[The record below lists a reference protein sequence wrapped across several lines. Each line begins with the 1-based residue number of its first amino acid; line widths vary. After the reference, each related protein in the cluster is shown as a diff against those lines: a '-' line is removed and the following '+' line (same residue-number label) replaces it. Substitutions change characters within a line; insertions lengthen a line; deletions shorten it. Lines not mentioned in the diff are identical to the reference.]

1 MSIGEQPTVSQ
12 VSPGS
17 TRECES
23 LLDGVG
29 LALCGLTQLY
39 NHCMH
44 AHSGGAQAH
53 MGILAGDGGRQSK
66 VVMPTSRKEAWRCPG
81 PPSTSLCVPTVDGG
95 VLYGTQFSE
104 RFCQSYM
111 VLAALREDIL
121 SLKEQESPTT
131 ACWSTVCPL

>member
-1 MSIGEQPTVSQ
+1 MSIGEHPKVSQ

-95 VLYGTQFSE
+95 GPPHCL
-104 RFCQSYM
+104 SY
-111 VLAALREDIL
+111 LT
-121 SLKEQESPTT
+121 LKTT
-131 ACWSTVCPL
+131 LQKRQASVPR